1 MNMRVSGKAGF
12 TLVELMVVVGII
24 GLTAVIAVPSFVHAN
39 TMSQK
44 NACINNLYQI
54 RCAMAQWALETKT
67 PRGSPVQFSDI
78 RVYLRNVI
86 VCPAGGTNFSD
97 SYLIT
102 DTATQPTCK
111 KVPTGVNAH
120 YLPPDITQ

>member
-1 MNMRVSGKAGF
+1 MNMRVSRKAGF
-12 TLVELMVVVGII
+12 TLVEILVVVGII
-24 GLTAVIAVPSFVHAN
+24 GLMAVIAVPSFVRAN
-39 TMSQK
+39 SISQK

-54 RCAMAQWALETKT
+54 RGAIHQWGLETKT
-67 PRGSPVQFSDI
+67 PSGSPVQFSDI
-78 RVYLRNVI
+78 RVYLRNSI

-102 DTATQPTCK
+102 DTATQPSCK

-120 YLPPDITQ
+120 YLASDVTQ

>member
-1 MNMRVSGKAGF
+1 MNKTASRKAGF
-12 TLVELMVVVGII
+12 TLVEIMVVVGII
-24 GLTAVIAVPSFVHAN
+24 GLTAVIAVPNFVHAN
-39 TMSQK
+39 SVSQK

-54 RCAMAQWALETKT
+54 RSAIGQWAMETKT
-67 PRGSPVQFSDI
+67 PPGSAVQFSDI
-78 RVYLRNVI
+78 RVYLKNTV

-102 DTATQPTCK
+102 DTATQPSCK
-111 KVPTGVNAH
+111 KVPTGANAH